1 MILNMPFEKLGGLS
15 LALSAVLFLAEMKC
29 QATLARQQGEQ
40 QSQSQQP
47 PPPPPPPSPTPPP
60 SSQPASEQ
68 APLIEQLP
76 LKRRKV
82 WTNDDVVTLRSP
94 ADNYVAEK
102 EAQEAADAQAAA
114 KEAAI
119 RAAIKSEKP
128 EPRDIKLPATPEETE
143 KILKSAQD
151 DIQEETVV
159 LDKLHKELL
168 DAPKE
173 QREGKQKEIDHLT
186 ASIEVLRREAQALQ
200 DHLQTLRRNVPE
212 KNPPASPEPPSL

>member
-1 MILNMPFEKLGGLS
+1 MIPNMPFQKLGILS
-15 LALSAVLFLAEMKC
+15 LALGAALFLAEMKC

-47 PPPPPPPSPTPPP
+47 PPPPPSPTPPP
-60 SSQPASEQ
+60 SSQPASDP
-68 APLIEQLP
+68 APPIGPLP
-76 LKRRKV
+76 VKRRKV
-82 WTNDDVVTLRSP
+82 WTNDEVVVLRTP
-94 ADNYVAEK
+94 TDNYLAEK
-102 EAQEAADAQAAA
+102 EAKEAADAEAAA

-119 RAAIKSEKP
+119 RAAIKSEKQ
-128 EPRDIKLPATPEETE
+128 EPLDTKLPATPEETE
-143 KILKSAQD
+143 KMLKSAQD

-168 DAPKE
+168 DAPTE

-186 ASIEVLRREAQALQ
+186 ASIEVLRREAKALQ
-200 DHLQTLRRNVPE
+200 DHLQTLRKNVPE